1 MVKWI
6 GENSRVDFSSFI
18 FILLSF
24 FFKENIFVLIREE
37 GKKAKLGK
45 GRAGEKVSMTV
56 TRYQKDIKVNTKF
69 LVKFVRVQAGRR
81 AGGLEGLRAGRQAS
95 RLVGRQP
102 GRR

>member
-1 MVKWI
+1 MDRRKLS
-6 GENSRVDFSSFI
+6 GGFFFI
-18 FILLSF
+18 HFYLIII